1 MSDDLI
7 SRQAVVKIIDN
18 EIKSTTAYCLHDTQ
32 INIKFDVQNLP
43 TAYDVEKVI
52 EQLQKAKTRMSCYR
66 LNNVADDRI
75 SINEAIEIVRKG
87 GIKE

>member
-1 MSDDLI
+1 MSNDLI
-7 SRQAVVKIIDN
+7 SRQK
-18 EIKSTTAYCLHDTQ
+18 L
-32 INIKFDVQNLP
+32 VQTIAKEYDIRFGRYSLMEMIYNVQKEP

-75 SINEAIEIVRKG
+75 SIEEAIEIVRKG
-87 GIKE
+87 GIEE

>member
-1 MSDDLI
+1 MSNDLI
-7 SRQAVVKIIDN
+7 SRQKLVQTIAKEYDVQFGGYSLMEMIDN
-18 EIKSTTAYCLHDTQ
+18 
-32 INIKFDVQNLP
+32 VQKEP

-75 SINEAIEIVRKG
+75 SIEEAIEIVRKG
-87 GIKE
+87 GMEE